1 MRKISILLYLA
12 AAMFAAA
19 CSAYDDSDINA
30 RIDNADK
37 RLAGL
42 EELAR
47 QVNAGISTAGT
58 IVDALEKG
66 DLITSCEALP
76 GGDGYAISFAES
88 PSVTVYHG
96 QDGTPGTDGED
107 AADGQDAP
115 DGVSPVIGIAKDE
128 DGQWCWTVGGEFLE
142 GPDGS
147 RIYISISATQ
157 GRDGVVP
164 SLRVKDGMWQV
175 SYDSGRNWSD
185 LVAVSPDKQESP
197 YIFAKVEDGD
207 ELVTFTLAGVDSFSI
222 FKLGVPNLTL
232 TGWEDALVVPNRSV
246 EIAYNVSGATSR
258 TSVRAMGNNGYTA
271 AVRAADASSGKV
283 TVNIPGDGAD
293 GDVLVIADNGYG
305 SLCIRKMHFTAAG
318 ITVSELEEFGDFID
332 FEW

>member
-30 RIDNADK
+30 RIDRTDR
-37 RLAGL
+37 RLAEL
-42 EELAR
+42 EQLAQ
-47 QVNAGISTAGT
+47 QVNAGISTAST
-58 IVDALEKG
+58 IVDALQKG
-66 DLITSCEALP
+66 DLITSCEVLP
-76 GGDGYAISFAES
+76 GGDGYVISFAES

-128 DGQWCWTVGGEFLE
+128 DGQWCWTLGGEFLE

-164 SLRVKDGMWQV
+164 TLRVKDGMWQV

-185 LVAVSPDKQESP
+185 LTAVSPDKQESP
-197 YIFAKVEDGD
+197 YIFTKVEEGD
-207 ELVTFTLAGVDSFSI
+207 ELVTFTLAGGDSFSI

-232 TGWEDALVVPNRSV
+232 SGWEDALVVPNRSV
-246 EIAYNVSGATSR
+246 EVVYSISGATSR
-258 TSVRAMGNNGYTA
+258 TSVRALGNNGYTA
-271 AVRAADASSGKV
+271 SVNAASVSSGSITVAVPASSSE
-283 TVNIPGDGAD
+283 

-305 SLCIRKMHFTAAG
+305 SLSIRKMHFNAAG
-318 ITVSELEEFGDFID
+318 ITVSDLEEIGDFVD